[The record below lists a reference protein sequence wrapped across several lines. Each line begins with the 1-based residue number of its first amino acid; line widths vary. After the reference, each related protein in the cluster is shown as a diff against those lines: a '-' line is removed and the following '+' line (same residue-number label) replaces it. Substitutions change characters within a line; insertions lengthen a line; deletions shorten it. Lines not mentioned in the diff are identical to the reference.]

1 MDVCISIITIGLR
14 SLKGLVVVQREN
26 RNAVCSIGL
35 VIVIESET
43 QADE

>member
-14 SLKGLVVVQREN
+14 REN
-26 RNAVCSIGL
+26 RNAVCGIGL

-43 QADE
+43 QADEQGELRTVA